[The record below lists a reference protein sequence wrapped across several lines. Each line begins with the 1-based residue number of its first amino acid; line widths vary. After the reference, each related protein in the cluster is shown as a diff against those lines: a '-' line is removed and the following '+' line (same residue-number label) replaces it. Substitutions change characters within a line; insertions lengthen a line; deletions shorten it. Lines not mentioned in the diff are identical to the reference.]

1 LKRINLSTL
10 INVAGLVVAWVL
22 IFCIFGVLLKMQHKE
37 GFFGL
42 DNVETILRQSTPV
55 CLAALGMT
63 LVIITGGIDLSVGS
77 VLAFVTVAIAWF
89 LSKGYSP
96 WMALGAGILAGT
108 ACGVLNGLLITRLKV
123 GPFIVTLATMLIARG
138 AAKGVANEQKIDAPI
153 TWLNNMLSV
162 LPPAE
167 KWKIFPMGVWLMFV
181 LAIIVSWLLNST
193 RFGRH
198 VVAVGSNENA
208 ARLCG
213 VPVER
218 VKLLVYTLM
227 GVLAGF
233 AGLMI
238 FARLSVGDP
247 TTSQGFELSVIAAV
261 VIGGA
266 SLSGGQGSILGAIL
280 GTLIMAT
287 INSGCSQ
294 LGLSN
299 WVQEIITGIIIVVS
313 VMLDR
318 IRVKSARA
326 TTT

>member
-1 LKRINLSTL
+1 MKRLKLGSA
-10 INVAGLVVAWVL
+10 INVIGLLVAWVL
-22 IFCIFGVLLKMQHKE
+22 IFGIFVVLLHMQDKS
-37 GFFGL
+37 GFL
-42 DNVETILRQSTPV
+42 SLINIETILRQSSSV

-77 VLAFVTVAIAWF
+77 VVAFVTVAVAWC
-89 LSKGYSP
+89 LNKGVSP
-96 WMALGAGILAGT
+96 YVALGGGLVAGT
-108 ACGVLNGLLITRLKV
+108 LCGILNGLLITRLKV

-138 AAKGVANEQKIDAPI
+138 AAKGMANEQKIDAPI
-153 TWLNNMLSV
+153 TWLNDLLAV
-162 LPPAE
+162 LPQGE
-167 KWKIFPMGVWLMFV
+167 KWKIFPIGVWIMIV
-181 LAIIVSWLLNST
+181 LAFVVSWILNST

-218 VKLLVYTLM
+218 VKLLVYILM
-227 GVLAGF
+227 GLLAGF
-233 AGLMI
+233 AGLMV

-266 SLSGGQGSILGAIL
+266 SLSGGSGSILGAII
-280 GTLIMAT
+280 GALIMAT

-299 WVQEIITGIIIVVS
+299 WVQEMITGVIIVVS

-318 IRVKSARA
+318 IRLKRA
-326 TTT
+326 T